1 MALAGSMLLSADNGH
16 AAHPNFGEKSDPANK
31 VYPNG
36 GVVVKYSANQ
46 KYTTNALTAGVFKAI
61 CQKAGVPCY
70 LNSFPQ
76 AGTELG
82 HPYLQFS
89 FPLLTE
95 FGRPQGIQQLGV
107 SVHSVEQAV
116 RAQQLGADFLI
127 AGHIFPTDCKPG
139 LPPRGLEF
147 LGQVCRAVSVP
158 VYAIGGITPEN
169 APLAVK
175 AGAAGVCIMSGTMKL

>member
-1 MALAGSMLLSADNGH
+1 MFTCKTMAVTHRKLCTRPFLEQIGRVLAQQPEGLILREKDLSWEDYAALAKQVIPL
-16 AAHPNFGEKSDPANK
+16 
-31 VYPNG
+31 
-36 GVVVKYSANQ
+36 
-46 KYTTNALTAGVFKAI
+46 

-70 LNSFPQ
+70 LNGFPQ

-82 HPYLQFS
+82 QPYLQFS

-95 FGRPQGIQQLGV
+95 FGRPQGIQRLGV

-147 LGQVCRAVSVP
+147 LGQVCRAVTIP

-175 AGAAGVCIMSGTMKL
+175 AGAAGVCIMSGAMKL

>member
-1 MALAGSMLLSADNGH
+1 M
-16 AAHPNFGEKSDPANK
+16 
-31 VYPNG
+31 
-36 GVVVKYSANQ
+36 
-46 KYTTNALTAGVFKAI
+46 
-61 CQKAGVPCY
+61 
-70 LNSFPQ
+70 
-76 AGTELG
+76 
-82 HPYLQFS
+82 
-89 FPLLTE
+89 
-95 FGRPQGIQQLGV
+95 

-147 LGQVCRAVSVP
+147 LGQVCRAVTIP

-175 AGAAGVCIMSGTMKL
+175 AGAAGVCIMSGAMKM